1 MTYQEIIRLIDE
13 YIESDDYTS
22 SEWVIA
28 LNICKQLLIDKIN
41 NKI

>member
-1 MTYQEIIRLIDE
+1 MTYQEIIRLIND
-13 YIESDDYTS
+13 YIESDEYIN